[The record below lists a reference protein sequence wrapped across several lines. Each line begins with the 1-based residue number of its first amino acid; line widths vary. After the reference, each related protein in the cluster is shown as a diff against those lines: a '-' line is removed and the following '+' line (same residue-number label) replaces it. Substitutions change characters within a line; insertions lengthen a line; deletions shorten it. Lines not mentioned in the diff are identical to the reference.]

1 MTGDRR
7 LTDEEKRAFLNH
19 TFNALEVVTNL
30 GGEPTLF
37 EVALIEIAAKLDAQ
51 REWIIKI
58 HKLLKEAEAK

>member
-7 LTDEEKRAFLNH
+7 LTDEEKRTFLDH

-37 EVALIEIAAKLDAQ
+37 ELAIIEIAARLDTQ
-51 REWIIKI
+51 REWIIKT
-58 HKLLKEAEAK
+58 HKLLKEAEG